1 MNRTWLKKSSTGTA
15 LLGLLVL
22 AAVGPAVAASEML
35 EQLPA
40 ISDRELET
48 MRGGYALAPG
58 LEISFGIEQAVFVD
72 GILQAVTSFNSSSP
86 LVNLAIPAV
95 GAKNADMLLT
105 SVEQLPPGILT
116 SAILDTT
123 AARSHLFTVVQNS
136 QDHRV
141 IDTIT
146 KLDVAVSGLAF
157 LRDHRTLSSLQGQ
170 LIDTLR

>member
-1 MNRTWLKKSSTGTA
+1 MTKIWLKKFSVRA
-15 LLGLLVL
+15 AMLGQLVL
-22 AAVGPAVAASEML
+22 AAVNPAVASPEML
-35 EQLPA
+35 AQLPA

-58 LEISFGIEQAVFVD
+58 LEISFGIEQAVFID

-95 GAKNADMLLT
+95 GAKNAGMLLT

-116 SAILDTT
+116 PAILDTV
-123 AARSHLFTVVQNS
+123 AARSHLFTLVQNS

>member
-1 MNRTWLKKSSTGTA
+1 M
-15 LLGLLVL
+15 LGQLVL
-22 AAVGPAVAASEML
+22 AAVNPAVASPEML
-35 EQLPA
+35 AQLPA

-58 LEISFGIEQAVFVD
+58 LEISFGIEQAVFID

-86 LVNLAIPAV
+86 LVNLAIPV
-95 GAKNADMLLT
+95 GAKNAGILLT

-116 SAILDTT
+116 PAILDTA
-123 AARSHLFTVVQNS
+123 AARSHLFTLVQNS